1 MPQQAADTLWEMLAR
16 VTLGLCGMVAGTRAV
31 KGAVAAVRKSRE
43 WLVEQIR
50 DSLRKE
56 MK

>member
-1 MPQQAADTLWEMLAR
+1 MERPDTLWEMLAR
-16 VTLGLCGMVAGTRAV
+16 VTLGLCGMVAGTLAV